1 MRIILL
7 KMCALGSCV
16 VIFISISFAI
26 FIIFCL
32 EAIGSFHLS
41 MNSVKNLA
49 KIGQRCEERKD
60 FCTALYLVV
69 HTVLG

>member
-7 KMCALGSCV
+7 KSVLLDRAWL
-16 VIFISISFAI
+16 FLFK
-26 FIIFCL
+26 FHLEFLLIFCL